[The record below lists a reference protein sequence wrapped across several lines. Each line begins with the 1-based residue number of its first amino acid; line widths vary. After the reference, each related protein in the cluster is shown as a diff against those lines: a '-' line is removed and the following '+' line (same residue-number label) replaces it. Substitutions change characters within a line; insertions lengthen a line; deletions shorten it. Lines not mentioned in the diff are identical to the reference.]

1 MRDAFVHLGTERAYM
16 TKQARFTGGM
26 RWLFNP
32 HIIAKAEYYH
42 NQELGDIEQFD
53 NDMFTS
59 SLLLVY

>member
-1 MRDAFVHLGTERAYM
+1 MRKAVVSLGSERVYV
-16 TKQARFTGGM
+16 TDQARFTGGL

-42 NQELGDIEQFD
+42 NQELGDIEQIS